1 MNQKENLLNLTPA
14 DAAES
19 LRRFAAEMGQ
29 PAYRA
34 AQVARHLWQ
43 VPLPGF
49 EAMTNIPLGFR
60 QQLAG
65 HFDIPRLELATRQI
79 SADGTT
85 A

>member
-1 MNQKENLLNLTPA
+1 MNPKENLLNLTPA
-14 DAAES
+14 AAAER
-19 LRRFAAEMGQ
+19 LRRFATDMGQ

-60 QQLAG
+60 QQLSE
-65 HFDIPRLELATRQI
+65 HFELPRLELATRQQ
-79 SADGTT
+79 STDGT
-85 A
+85 